1 MKPIAILLPAVLF
14 TVLLAACAS
23 TGDSVQRTYFSEY
36 VKPVFEQHC
45 LRCHTG
51 EHPPAGLNLSNS
63 TRALA
68 SKHRS
73 GRVFIVPGKP
83 DQSVLLSAIGRKG
96 SHPKVMPRADISLTE
111 DQIGELREWI
121 EDGAH
126 WPKAS
131 AGELHHVA
139 TGENR

>member
-1 MKPIAILLPAVLF
+1 M
-14 TVLLAACAS
+14 
-23 TGDSVQRTYFSEY
+23 
-36 VKPVFEQHC
+36 
-45 LRCHTG
+45 
-51 EHPPAGLNLSNS
+51 
-63 TRALA
+63 
-68 SKHRS
+68 
-73 GRVFIVPGKP
+73 
-83 DQSVLLSAIGRKG
+83 LLSAIGRKG

-126 WPKAS
+126 WPAGS